1 MHHFNYQEENT
12 CNKHYLRLFLE
23 RGKVT
28 VTNGVKSGEEVEIP
42 INILTS
48 IYTGYKDIC
57 YYKRE
62 IILKSEVIYEIL
74 KVLFPLE
81 NPYIWDLEQSDELQ

>member
-1 MHHFNYQEENT
+1 MINFTKNWSV
-12 CNKHYLRLFLE
+12 KKFLTNIE
-23 RGKVT
+23 KGKVT
-28 VTNGVKSGEEVEIP
+28 VTNDFKSSEEVKIP

-57 YYKRE
+57 YYERE
-62 IILKSEVIYEIL
+62 MIFKNKVIQEVLEIM
-74 KVLFPLE
+74 FPLE